1 MGSKADELRTLIEQA
16 KQQLAATEFDM
27 ASLSPTTPKWSIP
40 DRRIGMRYLL
50 DVVKGGMD
58 PQHWARLH
66 PSEWARLVQVAPLKR
81 QGARWVRSA

>member
-1 MGSKADELRTLIEQA
+1 MGSKTDELKKLIELA
-16 KQQLAATEFDM
+16 RQQLAATEFDM
-27 ASLSPTTPKWSIP
+27 ASLSPPTPKWSIP

-66 PSEWARLVQVAPLKR
+66 PAEWARLVQVAPHKK
-81 QGARWVRSA
+81 AS